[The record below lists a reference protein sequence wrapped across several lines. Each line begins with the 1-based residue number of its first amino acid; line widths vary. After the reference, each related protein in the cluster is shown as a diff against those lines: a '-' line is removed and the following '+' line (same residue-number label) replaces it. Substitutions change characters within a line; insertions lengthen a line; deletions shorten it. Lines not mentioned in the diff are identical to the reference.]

1 MSQMNYVRTRIH
13 SESNR
18 LELYPVC
25 RVSISG
31 NGNVYFIPVSR
42 FPISDTER
50 KSIRY
55 FLDELWRCYSNL
67 AESNLRRYLGILNKV
82 IEFDILEK
90 MCLHMFDWPTQV
102 AIALSPDHPP
112 SPLPTREEVLS
123 WKEMPSAHEFIPMIT
138 YMAREGA
145 LAEAH
150 EELFGCGGTILY
162 TSTHGE
168 EKLFAKTK
176 EIFGYKISSPYLQ
189 FMQCLPVL
197 EINDLLE
204 ATDNQFKALHSAIGL
219 YIGESMRDRGVVIIS
234 DKNLDRKIADLVY
247 LLPDGCKR
255 GRSRIHD
262 SLEM

>member
-1 MSQMNYVRTRIH
+1 MSQMSYIKSRMH
-13 SESNR
+13 SESDR

-42 FPISDTER
+42 FPMSDTER

-67 AESNLRRYLGILNKV
+67 AESNLPRYLGILNKV
-82 IEFDILEK
+82 MEFGIIEKVCMHL
-90 MCLHMFDWPTQV
+90 FDWRIQV

-112 SPLPTREEVLS
+112 SPLPTMEEVLS
-123 WKEMPSAHEFIPMIT
+123 WKEVPSVHELIPLIK
-138 YMAREGA
+138 YIAREDA
-145 LAEAH
+145 VAEAH

-162 TSTHGE
+162 ASAYEE

-189 FMQCLPVL
+189 FMKCLPVL
-197 EINDLLE
+197 EIDDLLE
-204 ATDNQFKALHSAIGL
+204 ATDNQFRALYSAIGL

-234 DKNLDRKIADLVY
+234 DKNLDREIADLVY
-247 LLPDGCKR
+247 LLPDGRKR
-255 GRSRIHD
+255 GRSRIHG